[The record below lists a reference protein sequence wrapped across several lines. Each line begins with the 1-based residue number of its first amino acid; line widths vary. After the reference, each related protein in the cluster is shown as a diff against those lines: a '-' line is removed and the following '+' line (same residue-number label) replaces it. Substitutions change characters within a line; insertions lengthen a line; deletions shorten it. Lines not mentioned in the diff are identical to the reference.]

1 MAGRVFIDASFWI
14 ALRDLRE
21 PWHERARNA
30 TRQLLMDRTQ
40 LVFTSLVFA
49 EVHAHFTR
57 SPRTRLQVMHDAQE
71 NRAMKWE
78 PVSPSEE
85 LEAMD
90 LLRQHNDK
98 QYSFCDAVS
107 FVVMRRLGLQ
117 RAASFDKHFR
127 QLGEFEIIC

>member
-1 MAGRVFIDASFWI
+1 MTGKVFIDSSFWI
-14 ALRDLRE
+14 ALRDCRE
-21 PWHERARNA
+21 PWHEKARQS
-30 TRQLLMDRTQ
+30 TRQLLAERTQ

-57 SPRTRLQVMHDAQE
+57 SSQIRLQIINDAQQ

-78 PVSPSEE
+78 PISPVEESEA
-85 LEAMD
+85 LD

-127 QLGEFEIIC
+127 QVGEFEVIC